1 MVDNCGIECPE
12 LFAFNL
18 KTIGCAIQKGKLCEV
33 DLYILP
39 LTIFVVK
46 KLWETKHLFLKET
59 LNVFH

>member
-1 MVDNCGIECPE
+1 MVDNCEIQCPE

-39 LTIFVVK
+39 LAIFVVK
-46 KLWETKHLFLKET
+46 KL
-59 LNVFH
+59 